1 MPAQIPLY
9 GDLWFSLPMDPRSIW
24 MRDRECRE
32 RREHLLRSVSH
43 NPSYK
48 LLPGVTYRASTSK
61 VLSVITYPIL
71 GVEMGGKKKKRKDK
85 KRSRLIIH
93 MFLSLK
99 GRRGGSQGCIN
110 VWREHFVS
118 HGILKENITLTSPT
132 GPSGKKVLGS
142 KLISLN
148 R

>member
-9 GDLWFSLPMDPRSIW
+9 GDLWLSLPVDPRSIRI
-24 MRDRECRE
+24 RDRECRE
-32 RREHLLRSVSH
+32 CREHLLRSVSH

-48 LLPGVTYRASTSK
+48 LLSGVTYRASTSK

-71 GVEMGGKKKKRKDK
+71 GVEMGGKKKGKDK
-85 KRSRLIIH
+85 KRSHLIIH

-118 HGILKENITLTSPT
+118 HGIVKENITLNSPT
-132 GPSGKKVLGS
+132 RPSGKKVLGS

>member
-1 MPAQIPLY
+1 
-9 GDLWFSLPMDPRSIW
+9 

-85 KRSRLIIH
+85 KRSHLIIH

>member
-118 HGILKENITLTSPT
+118 HSILKENITLTSPT